1 MKKWETSFGTITIT
15 PNPRSEGWTVK
26 NDGTAMYRTLKEH
39 RALDYVATVYG
50 VTLTDDEKEKRS

>member
-1 MKKWETSFGTITIT
+1 MRTWETSFGTITVT

-39 RALDYVATVYG
+39 RALDYAVVVYG
-50 VTLTDDEKEKRS
+50 VTLTQKERGLV